1 MNNIKLKNI
10 PSIIYIVPLILIL
23 SMILFFNTWASM
35 VGVWELSGTYTHGF
49 FVIPASIWLIWQNK
63 SLYPYLYPTHYSY
76 LGLGF
81 IVSNGFLWLLASITH
96 VQVIQHFSLVG
107 MLIGSFWFYAGD
119 KTSKKL
125 LFPLLFLYFM
135 VPAGDSL
142 LPYLMEFTADFTV
155 AMLRLTGLSVYR
167 ENLHFTLTSGNWS
180 VIEACSGLRYLI
192 ASITLGTIYAYI
204 TYTKTYKRAIFIL
217 FSIFTPIIANGLRA
231 YMIVMIGHL
240 SSMKLATGV
249 DHLVYGA
256 LFFALII
263 FIMFY
268 VGSFWADK
276 PEEENID
283 PSAATKLAT
292 HYTIKQN
299 SLIGLTLLISLGIWP
314 LLNQYLQSHYHAQT
328 NLPEWSVLTQNN
340 AWQEIP
346 TPNWEWQPELNNT
359 ANQSTRYF
367 KKDNIILGLYQANF
381 GDENQESELVNSGN
395 KLISKEQREKW
406 HVIQQNTY
414 KSDALNIT
422 ANISK
427 IRNAQTEQNIIT
439 YQWYKIGNHQTN
451 NDYLAKLYQLFKRLT
466 LNTDAEIY
474 TVLFLMTPKETTI
487 DFDKILSRAPV

>member
-1 MNNIKLKNI
+1 MNNIKLKDI
-10 PSIIYIVPLILIL
+10 PSVIYIIPIILIL
-23 SMILFFNTWASM
+23 SMILFFDTWASM

-81 IVSNGFLWLLASITH
+81 ILSNGFLWLLATMTH
-96 VQVIQHFSLVG
+96 VQVIQHFSLIG
-107 MLIGSFWFYAGD
+107 ILIGSFWFYSGD

-135 VPAGDSL
+135 VPAGDNL
-142 LPYLMEFTADFTV
+142 LPYLMNYTANFTV

-180 VIEACSGLRYLI
+180 VVEACSGLRYLI

-204 TYTKTYKRAIFIL
+204 TYTKTYKRVIFII
-217 FSIFTPIIANGLRA
+217 FSIITPIIANGLRA

-268 VGSFWADK
+268 IGYFWADK
-276 PEEENID
+276 PEKINIY
-283 PSAATKLAT
+283 SSVATKRTA
-292 HYTIKQN
+292 HYTIQQN
-299 SLIGLTLLISLGIWP
+299 SLIGLTLLVSLGVWP

-328 NLPEWSVLTQNN
+328 NIPEWPVLTQNN
-340 AWQEIP
+340 TWQEIP

-367 KKDNIILGLYQANF
+367 KKGNIILGLYQANF
-381 GDENQESELVNSGN
+381 GDENQGSELVNSGN
-395 KLISKEQREKW
+395 KLISTEQREKW

-427 IRNAQTEQNIIT
+427 IRNAQTGQNIIT
-439 YQWYKIGNHQTN
+439 YQWYKIGNYQIN

-466 LNTDAEIY
+466 LNNEAEIY
-474 TVLFLMTPKETTI
+474 TVLFLMTPEETTI